1 MNELHRVI
9 RDAIYVVAPDV
20 DTAGIS
26 ADVDFREAAGL
37 DSMDL
42 LNVLTE
48 LARITGVEVPEA
60 EYASVT
66 TIDDLAAYVAAHQPA

>member
-1 MNELHRVI
+1 MNDLHQVV

-20 DTAGIS
+20 DPAGI
-26 ADVDFREAAGL
+26 AGDIDFREAAGL

-48 LARITGVEVPEA
+48 IARTTGVEVPEA
-60 EYASVT
+60 DYASVA
-66 TIDDLAAYVAAHQPA
+66 TIDSLAEYLAAHQQV